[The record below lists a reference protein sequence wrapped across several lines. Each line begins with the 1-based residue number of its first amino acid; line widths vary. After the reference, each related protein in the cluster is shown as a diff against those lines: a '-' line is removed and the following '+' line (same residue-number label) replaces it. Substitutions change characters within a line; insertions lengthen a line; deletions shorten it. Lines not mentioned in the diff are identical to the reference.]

1 MIIDIKQI
9 ISIFSGIFLAFIVF
23 KFINKDLLVIETN
36 IDEKCKK

>member
-9 ISIFSGIFLAFIVF
+9 LSILSAIILALFLF
-23 KFINKDLLVIETN
+23 KFINKDVIVIETN